1 MKYVVSTPPE
11 MSPFFSSQAQYHLC
25 PDLKMMND
33 SSRRP
38 NTDLKT
44 TQTNASV
51 NHVVT
56 KLQLDAIL
64 DKDVYQ
70 HFVRMKFRAL
80 RTHSSVFSYSLIY
93 YYYFLDRISSNGVCA
108 S

>member
-1 MKYVVSTPPE
+1 
-11 MSPFFSSQAQYHLC
+11 
-25 PDLKMMND
+25 MMND
-33 SSRRP
+33 SPKHCFSRKHKSFE
-38 NTDLKT
+38 NSDLKT

-64 DKDVYQ
+64 DKDIYQ
-70 HFVRMKFRAL
+70 HFVRMTFRAL

-93 YYYFLDRISSNGVCA
+93 YYYFLDRISSNCVCA

>member
-1 MKYVVSTPPE
+1 
-11 MSPFFSSQAQYHLC
+11 
-25 PDLKMMND
+25 MMND
-33 SSRRP
+33 SSCRP
-38 NTDLKT
+38 NTASLSDLKT
-44 TQTNASV
+44 TQANASV

-64 DKDVYQ
+64 DKDIYQ
-70 HFVRMKFRAL
+70 HFVRMTFRAL